1 MAGDVLL
8 RGIGVGQGRPAGHAC
23 SVNSLSD
30 LESPFKD
37 GMIIVTKMT
46 TSDMLPYLRKASAV
60 VVEETNM
67 ECHAVVACQA
77 LGIPLF
83 MDRTNLAVHML
94 KQGMCITVDA
104 DQGFILNGIKI

>member
-1 MAGDVLL
+1 MLL
-8 RGIGVGQGRPAGHAC
+8 RGVGVGQGRVAGRVC
-23 SVNSLSD
+23 SVNTLSD
-30 LESPFKD
+30 LESNFKD

-83 MDRTNLAVHML
+83 MDRTNQAVHML